1 MMTLRVIPSAARDLQ
16 FLAVVA
22 AVALSVPAHAQSLPE
37 FRAGLNGVYVNQTE
51 MNATHRASGFG
62 FGGLLAAQR
71 GRFGLELSGYT
82 ASLDPKDAQSGLT
95 GYSVK
100 QGDVRASMLV
110 VPNVAIQVGAGRRSV
125 SPDLAAQEVGFV
137 RVGLAS
143 ENRLTNIADL
153 RVRGAYLVAP
163 HFSGGGTAGLA
174 FEIGLGVGVGP
185 QSGRVRFQTDYDF
198 QRIDREV
205 NGSAV
210 PMQSLVARAG
220 AVVRL

>member
-1 MMTLRVIPSAARDLQ
+1 MSAARSVLI
-16 FLAVVA
+16 A
-22 AVALSVPAHAQSLPE
+22 ALITAAPLGAQWRPE
-37 FRAGLNGVYVNQTE
+37 IHAGLNGVYVNNTE
-51 MNATHRASGFG
+51 LDAAHRAAGFG

-82 ASLDPKDAQSGLT
+82 ASLDPKDAQAGVT
-95 GYSVK
+95 GYTVK
-100 QGDVRASMLV
+100 QGDFRASMLV

-125 SPDLAAQEVGFV
+125 DPSLAAQDVGFV

-143 ENRLTNIADL
+143 ENKLTNIADL

-163 HFSGGGTAGLA
+163 QFSGGGSAGLA

-205 NGSAV
+205 GGA
-210 PMQSLVARAG
+210 PAPIQSLVARAG
-220 AVVRL
+220 AVVRF